1 MITRRAALSFV
12 VLVSCGAVAAKG
24 TKSAGVATERADA
37 GASWEGDGCVTLSSP
52 SAPIDVP
59 NAVLDGDLYKGQNH
73 CYLDLQRALCAR
85 VPGDAGEDELY
96 IRSLRLP
103 GSCDNQREAR
113 FRGSLR
119 GHVEPL
125 TPASTV
131 DWVVDAYPTSLEH
144 ADHTVD
150 VELSDAS
157 AARME
162 LLKSFM
168 VHCWRNASFA
178 SPTISGHLTLDVVVS
193 PTGEVTDVRRRE
205 GVAASEPFEACAVKS
220 VRAPQMFVATD
231 AGASRSLSLRV
242 AFSVAVSPLR

>member
-1 MITRRAALSFV
+1 MITRRAAALSIV
-12 VLVSCGAVAAKG
+12 GLVSCGAVAAKS
-24 TKSAGVATERADA
+24 TKSAVAVEHADA
-37 GASWEGDGCVTLSSP
+37 SAAWEGDGCITLSSS
-52 SAPIDVP
+52 SAPVDVP

-85 VPGDAGEDELY
+85 VPGDAGEGELY

-103 GSCDNQREAR
+103 GTCENQREAR

-119 GHVEPL
+119 GRIEPL

-131 DWVVDAYPTSLEH
+131 DWVVDANPTSLEH
-144 ADHTVD
+144 ADHTID

-178 SPTISGHLTLDVVVS
+178 SPTTNGHLTFDLVVS
-193 PTGEVTDVRRRE
+193 PNGEVTDVRRRE
-205 GVAASEPFEACAVKS
+205 AASSSEAFEACVVKS
-220 VRAPQMFVATD
+220 VRAPQMFLAAD
-231 AGASRSLSLRV
+231 AGASRDLSLRI